1 MAHRHLSL
9 PSGVTVTP
17 TMSRRARF
25 AVIMAGGAG
34 TRFWPRSRRRLPK
47 QLLPIVT
54 PRSMLQDTVDR
65 ARTLVAV
72 ERILVVTTS
81 ELRAAVQRQLPG
93 LPRRNVI
100 GEPVGRNTAA
110 CIGLAALR
118 VAQEDPDATMIVLP
132 ADHLVRN
139 APAFRKAIRTAAR
152 LGDAGH
158 LATIGIT
165 PAGPETG
172 YGYIE
177 CARGITGYGRDASWV
192 ASFTE
197 KPTRR
202 RAEHFLGSGRYLW
215 NSGIFAWQARVI
227 LAQIETHIP
236 RLGRGLAALRDS
248 LGGRREAAMLR
259 RVYPSLPATSIDYGI
274 LERADR
280 VAVVRGRF
288 GWSDVGS
295 WAAMG
300 QIWGGGMPGG
310 NAVQGRAVAVHARG
324 CVVSSP
330 RRLVALCG
338 VEDLIVV
345 DAPDALLVCH
355 SSRAQDIRL
364 VVQELERRGLKRL
377 L

>member
-1 MAHRHLSL
+1 
-9 PSGVTVTP
+9 
-17 TMSRRARF
+17 MSRPARF
-25 AVIMAGGAG
+25 AVVMAGGAG
-34 TRFWPRSRRRLPK
+34 TRFWPRSRRRFPK

-65 ARTLVAV
+65 ARTLVPV
-72 ERILVVTTS
+72 ERIMVVTTS
-81 ELRAAVQRQLPG
+81 ELRAAVHRQLPD
-93 LPRRNVI
+93 LPRGNVI

-110 CIGLAALR
+110 CIGLAAVR
-118 VAQEDPDATMIVLP
+118 VAQDDPDATMIVLP
-132 ADHLVRN
+132 ADHLVNN
-139 APAFRKAIRTAAR
+139 APAFRKAVRTAAR

-158 LATIGIT
+158 LVTIGIT

-177 CARGITGYGRDASWV
+177 CARAVAGYGRDASWA

-197 KPTRR
+197 KPTRG
-202 RAEHFLGSGRYLW
+202 RAERFLASGRYLW

-227 LAQIETHIP
+227 LAQIDAHIP
-236 RLGRGLAALRDS
+236 RLGRGLAALRGG
-248 LGGRREAAMLR
+248 LGGRREAALLR

-274 LERADR
+274 LERAER

-295 WAAMG
+295 WAAMEH
-300 QIWGGGMPGG
+300 IWGKTARGG

-330 RRLVALCG
+330 QRLVALCG

-355 SSRAQDIRL
+355 KSRAQDIRL
-364 VVQELERRGLKRL
+364 VVQELKRRGLKHL

>member
-1 MAHRHLSL
+1 
-9 PSGVTVTP
+9 
-17 TMSRRARF
+17 MSRPARF

-34 TRFWPRSRRRLPK
+34 TRFWPRSRQRLPK

-65 ARTLVAV
+65 ARTLVAA
-72 ERILVVTTS
+72 ERILVVTTR
-81 ELRAAVQRQLPG
+81 ELRAAVQRQLPDV
-93 LPRRNVI
+93 PRGNVI
-100 GEPVGRNTAA
+100 GEPMGRNTAA
-110 CIGLAALR
+110 CIGLAAVR
-118 VAQEDPDATMIVLP
+118 VAQDDPDATMIVLP
-132 ADHLVRN
+132 ADHLVSN
-139 APAFRKAIRTAAR
+139 ASAFRKAVRTAAR

-177 CARGITGYGRDASWV
+177 CGHAIAGFGKDVSWA

-202 RAEHFLGSGRYLW
+202 RAERFLGSGRYLW

-227 LAQIETHIP
+227 LTQIDTHIP
-236 RLGRGLAALRDS
+236 PLGRGLAALRGG
-248 LGGRREAAMLR
+248 LGGRREAALLR

-280 VAVVRGRF
+280 VAVVRGSF

-295 WAAMG
+295 WAAMER
-300 QIWGGGMPGG
+300 IWGRNARGG

-338 VEDLIVV
+338 VDDLIVV

-355 SSRAQDIRL
+355 KSRAQDIRL
-364 VVQELERRGLKRL
+364 VVQELNRRGLKRL